1 MNATRYPAIRN
12 WRRSPLLG
20 FLVSLTLVAL
30 VLALLYAFGVH
41 REVLALLQWFEAQ
54 GAWAGLWF
62 ILIMAAAMLLLLPG
76 VLLTTGAGFVFGVL
90 QGTLYVVAGTL
101 LGSMLAFLLARHLL
115 GARARTYISSHRR
128 LQRLNEEL
136 KPGSWQL
143 ILLTR
148 LIPFFPSKLSNY
160 VFGLTRVSFGS
171 FVLGSAIGFVP
182 YSLHSVYLGSLA
194 AELAVLGV
202 RETPRSPLE
211 WAIYGTGF
219 LATLIAVFYLNR
231 LARRILGRHAQQD
244 EVIEEVT

>member
-1 MNATRYPAIRN
+1 V
-12 WRRSPLLG
+12 LG
-20 FLVSLTLVAL
+20 LLVSISLVAL
-30 VLALLYAFGVH
+30 ILALLYAFGAH
-41 REVLALLQWFEAQ
+41 REVLALLQWFQAQ

-62 ILIMAAAMLLLLPG
+62 ILIMTLAMLLLLPG

-90 QGTLYVVAGTL
+90 EGTVYVVTGTL
-101 LGSMLAFLLARHLL
+101 LGSVIAFLLARHLL
-115 GARARTYISSHRR
+115 GARARAYIGSRRR
-128 LQRLNEEL
+128 LQLLNEEL

-182 YSLHSVYLGSLA
+182 YSLHNVYLGSLA

-202 RETPRSPLE
+202 RETPRSPME

-219 LATLIAVFYLNR
+219 VATVIAVFYLNR
-231 LARRILGRHAQQD
+231 LARRILGRYTERD

>member
-1 MNATRYPAIRN
+1 MSDTKNRPTRRL
-12 WRRSPLLG
+12 RQSPLLG
-20 FLVSLTLVAL
+20 LLVSVSLVTLVL
-30 VLALLYAFGVH
+30 LLLYAFGVH
-41 REVLALLQWFEAQ
+41 REVLVLLRWFEAQ

-62 ILIMAAAMLLLLPG
+62 ILVMTLAMLLLLPG
-76 VLLTTGAGFVFGVL
+76 VILTTGAGFVFGVVK
-90 QGTLYVVAGTL
+90 GTLYVVAGTL
-101 LGSMLAFLLARHLL
+101 LGSMIAFLLARHLF
-115 GARARTYISSHRR
+115 GAKARDFISSRQH
-128 LQRLNEEL
+128 LQLLNEEL
-136 KPGSWQL
+136 APGSWRL
-143 ILLTR
+143 VLLTR

-182 YSLHSVYLGSLA
+182 YSLHNVYLGSLA

-219 LATLIAVFYLNR
+219 LATLVAVFYLNR
-231 LARRILGRHAQQD
+231 LARRMLWRQTRRN

>member
-1 MNATRYPAIRN
+1 MGATKNRAAKN
-12 WRRSPLLG
+12 WRQSPLLG
-20 FLVSLTLVAL
+20 LLASISLVAL
-30 VLALLYAFGVH
+30 VLMLLYAFGVH
-41 REVLALLQWFEAQ
+41 REVLALLQWFQAQ

-62 ILIMAAAMLLLLPG
+62 ILIMTLAMLLLLPG
-76 VLLTTGAGFVFGVL
+76 VLLTTGAGFVFGVV

-101 LGSMLAFLLARHLL
+101 LGSMIAFLLARHLF
-115 GARARTYISSHRR
+115 GARARAYISSRRR
-128 LQRLNEEL
+128 LQLLNEEL

-182 YSLHSVYLGSLA
+182 YSLHNVYLGSLA

-219 LATLIAVFYLNR
+219 LATVIAVFYLNR
-231 LARRILGRHAQQD
+231 LARRTLGRYTERD

>member
-1 MNATRYPAIRN
+1 M
-12 WRRSPLLG
+12 LG
-20 FLVSLTLVAL
+20 LLVSISLVAL
-30 VLALLYAFGVH
+30 ILALLYAFGAH
-41 REVLALLQWFEAQ
+41 REVLALLQWFQAQ

-62 ILIMAAAMLLLLPG
+62 ILIMTLAMLLLLPG

-90 QGTLYVVAGTL
+90 QGTVYVVTGTL
-101 LGSMLAFLLARHLL
+101 LGSVIAFLLARHLL
-115 GARARTYISSHRR
+115 GARARAYIGSRRR
-128 LQRLNEEL
+128 LQLLNEEL

-182 YSLHSVYLGSLA
+182 YSLHNVYLGSLA

-202 RETPRSPLE
+202 RETPRSPME

-219 LATLIAVFYLNR
+219 VATVIAVFYLNR
-231 LARRILGRHAQQD
+231 LARRILGRYTERD

>member
-1 MNATRYPAIRN
+1 V
-12 WRRSPLLG
+12 LG
-20 FLVSLTLVAL
+20 LLVSISLVAL
-30 VLALLYAFGVH
+30 ILALLYAFGAH
-41 REVLALLQWFEAQ
+41 REVLALLQWFQAQ

-62 ILIMAAAMLLLLPG
+62 ILIMTLAMLLLLPG

-90 QGTLYVVAGTL
+90 EGTVYVVTGTL
-101 LGSMLAFLLARHLL
+101 LGSVIAFLLARHLL
-115 GARARTYISSHRR
+115 GARARAYIGSRRR
-128 LQRLNEEL
+128 LQLLNEEL

-182 YSLHSVYLGSLA
+182 YSLHNVYLGSLA

-202 RETPRSPLE
+202 RETPRSPME

-219 LATLIAVFYLNR
+219 VATVIAVFYLNR
-231 LARRILGRHAQQD
+231 LARRILGRYTERD
-244 EVIEEVT
+244 DVIEEVT

>member
-1 MNATRYPAIRN
+1 V
-12 WRRSPLLG
+12 LG
-20 FLVSLTLVAL
+20 LLVSISLVAL
-30 VLALLYAFGVH
+30 ILALLYAFGAH
-41 REVLALLQWFEAQ
+41 REVLALLQWFQAQ

-62 ILIMAAAMLLLLPG
+62 ILIMTLAMLLLLPG

-90 QGTLYVVAGTL
+90 QGTVYVVTGTL
-101 LGSMLAFLLARHLL
+101 LGSVIAFLLARHLL
-115 GARARTYISSHRR
+115 GARARAYIGSRRR
-128 LQRLNEEL
+128 LQLLNEEL

-182 YSLHSVYLGSLA
+182 YSLHNVYLGSLA

-202 RETPRSPLE
+202 RETPRSPME

-219 LATLIAVFYLNR
+219 VATVIAVFYLNR
-231 LARRILGRHAQQD
+231 LARRILGRYTERD